1 MENKKRKY
9 QTSGCPKR
17 VGAIFVS
24 LLFISCSSA
33 SEFEPAD
40 RKEVRVLSDEDMA
53 QGDAP
58 ENETQNPSDRGSS
71 NARVD
76 TGKRTDSDKTNERTG
91 NVGKDSDSNSSPS
104 DQAGQS
110 GSDTLPVP
118 PEDTGKPLETNPD
131 PLTPKLQVRW
141 SESDDPTIMKWN
153 IYIRENSPY
162 LAADRQLLEEV
173 MNGQT
178 LLDASDSY
186 ISLDIDTH
194 PVLKN
199 YVGKNICVL
208 VTAVNEFGTSLHSK
222 QNCLK
227 SL

>member
-1 MENKKRKY
+1 MENKKQINQAFVCTRKA
-9 QTSGCPKR
+9 
-17 VGAIFVS
+17 GAILVS

-40 RKEVRVLSDEDMA
+40 RKEVRVLSDEDIA

-58 ENETQNPSDRGSS
+58 ESGTQNPSDRSSS

-76 TGKRTDSDKTNERTG
+76 TGKKTDPDKTNERSG
-91 NVGKDSDSNSSPS
+91 DVGKDSDSNSSSS
-104 DQAGQS
+104 DQTGQS

-118 PEDTGKPLETNPD
+118 PEDTGKPPETDPD

-162 LAADRQLLEEV
+162 LAADRELLEEV

-186 ISLDIDTH
+186 ISLDIATH

-199 YVGKNICVL
+199 YVGKDICVL
-208 VTAVNEFGTSLHSK
+208 VTAVNEFGTSLQSE
-222 QNCLK
+222 QNCLE